1 MMNTRSLVL
10 GEEVFSL
17 TLSLSLSLF
26 VSLSLSLTLLSLR
39 KKNVKRRRVCL
50 SVFVCVFLVCV
61 CLSLFS
67 SLLSSLS
74 FFYCLLCCAQNF
86 DPSCAGRLHCS
97 PEMCGATRKKASS
110 NRDAGKSEEY
120 TRTRAVRERNP
131 PSGKRRR
138 EKSERYSKEGRS
150 STVLRLGLAAR
161 VVLFHRAHGFW

>member
-1 MMNTRSLVL
+1 MNTRSLVL

-17 TLSLSLSLF
+17 TLSLSN
-26 VSLSLSLTLLSLR
+26 SLSLSLCFSL
-39 KKNVKRRRVCL
+39 
-50 SVFVCVFLVCV
+50 FVCVFLVCV
-61 CLSLFS
+61 SLSLFSSLLFS

-97 PEMCGATRKKASS
+97 PEMCGATPEKASS

-161 VVLFHRAHGFW
+161 EVLFHRAHGFW